1 MFKDIHE
8 QRRRHGERQDESS
21 YKTVKPRM
29 EGRPQE
35 LLLRQG
41 GEVGEVELSVFCG
54 HLQYGHGEN
63 GAQIGDVVGIKG
75 SK

>member
-1 MFKDIHE
+1 
-8 QRRRHGERQDESS
+8 
-21 YKTVKPRM
+21 M

>member
-8 QRRRHGERQDESS
+8 QRRRHGERQDESR

-41 GEVGEVELSVFCG
+41 GEVREVEFSVFCG
-54 HLQYGHGEN
+54 HLHHHHL
-63 GAQIGDVVGIKG
+63 QIGDVVGIKG